1 MSDSRPERRLAAILA
16 TDVAG
21 YSRLMGSNEEATLTR
36 LNTLNKG
43 VIEPAIEEFRGRI
56 VKTMGDGLLAE
67 FASAVDAVRA
77 AVKIQRGTR
86 SFNADL
92 PESEQLRLRIGVNIG
107 DLIYQGSDVFGD
119 GVNIAARLQSIAE
132 LDGIF
137 VSQTVRDYVREEAS
151 FIFDDLGARSLKN
164 IDRPVR
170 IFRVRQAGD
179 GPAAARGRAHGSRR
193 NWALA
198 LGSIALAAVLA
209 GGLAWWT
216 LHEPAPRARMR
227 PLVSASTAPA
237 TPTPAQK
244 PVPAPAAAAPAQ
256 QSATLPAPAAPV
268 QPSASAPASTGPLA
282 IPGEPRY
289 SLVVLPFR
297 NMSGDPKDRYFSD
310 AISDHLTVALGRLPD
325 GLVIAR
331 ETGFAY
337 RGRAA
342 EAKAIVAELGV
353 RYLLEGA
360 VTREGTQVR
369 VQARLVDG
377 QSGGN
382 AWQSRFEKERAA
394 LPALESELVAS
405 LGAALGADAAG
416 IKQAAGAFSP
426 VANADADDLAMQGWE
441 AAYRSPA
448 IEASNEAEALFT
460 KALAADA
467 GNREA
472 KLGLAY
478 TLMRGQP
485 LRPVAE
491 RRARIERADEI
502 VTPLLAGDPDLALPH
517 LLKAQ
522 VLLQSGQADR
532 ALARIAEALRLNPSL
547 ADGWGLLGAA
557 ENRLGR
563 EADSLPHLRRA
574 IRLSPRDPALGFWLT
589 GIAAGEFAAGQEA
602 PALEDLKKATTANAR
617 FPAPYLWI
625 AAIAARQGDLAA
637 AREALGEYDKRD
649 AGMTLARLRQP
660 GTTALRITDPVLDGL
675 RKAGMKEQ

>member
-21 YSRLMGSNEEATLTR
+21 YSRLMGSNEEATLAR

-92 PESEQLRLRIGVNIG
+92 PDSEQLRLRIGVNIG

-179 GPAAARGRAHGSRR
+179 GPATRPRIRGTRKT
-193 NWALA
+193 WALA
-198 LGSIALAAVLA
+198 LGSIVLAVVLA
-209 GGLAWWT
+209 GGGFAWWT

-227 PLVSASTAPA
+227 PLVTASTPAITAPTQKSA
-237 TPTPAQK
+237 PPPAAAAPVQQSAALPTP
-244 PVPAPAAAAPAQ
+244 AAPAQ
-256 QSATLPAPAAPV
+256 QSTPAPA
-268 QPSASAPASTGPLA
+268 SAGPLV
-282 IPGEPRY
+282 IPGEPRF
-289 SLVVLPFR
+289 SLVALPFR
-297 NMSGDPKDRYFSD
+297 NVSGDPKDRYFSD
-310 AISDHLTVALGRLPD
+310 AVTDRLTAALGQLPG

-331 ETGFAY
+331 ETASLY

-342 EAKAIVAELGV
+342 EAKAVTAELQV
-353 RYLLEGA
+353 RYLLEGG
-360 VTREGTQVR
+360 VTREGTQLR

-377 QSGGN
+377 QSGDT
-382 AWQSRFEKERAA
+382 AWQGRFEKERVA
-394 LPALESELVAS
+394 LPALESELIAS
-405 LGAALGADAAG
+405 LGAALGANAEGVKQTAAA
-416 IKQAAGAFSP
+416 ISP
-426 VANADADDLAMQGWE
+426 TANAEADDLAMQGWE
-441 AAYRSPA
+441 AAYRSA
-448 IEASNEAEALFT
+448 SLEASNEAEALFT
-460 KALAADA
+460 KALAADT
-467 GNREA
+467 GSREA

-478 TLMRGQP
+478 TLMRGLL

-491 RRARIERADEI
+491 RRVRIERADEI
-502 VTPLLAGDPDLALPH
+502 VTPLLAGNPDLALPH

-532 ALARIAEALRLNPSL
+532 ALQLIEEALRLNPSF
-547 ADGWGLLGAA
+547 ADAWGLLGAA

-563 EADSLPHLRRA
+563 EAESLPHLRQA
-574 IRLSPRDPALGFWLT
+574 IRLSPRDPLLGFWLT
-589 GIAAGEFAAGQEA
+589 AIAAGEFAAGEES
-602 PALEDLKKATTANAR
+602 PALEDLKRATTANAR

-625 AAIAARQGDLAA
+625 AAITARQGDLAA
-637 AREALGEYDKRD
+637 AQAALGEYDKRD

-660 GTTALRITDPVLDGL
+660 GATALRVTDPVLEGL

>member
-21 YSRLMGSNEEATLTR
+21 YSRLMGSNEEATLAR

-179 GPAAARGRAHGSRR
+179 GPAARVRAHGSRR

-198 LGSIALAAVLA
+198 LGSIALVAVLA
-209 GGLAWWT
+209 GGGFAWWM
-216 LHEPAPRARMR
+216 LHEPAPRTRMR

-237 TPTPAQK
+237 APAPAQK
-244 PVPAPAAAAPAQ
+244 PAPAPAAAAPTQ
-256 QSATLPAPAAPV
+256 QSAALPAPAAPV
-268 QPSASAPASTGPLA
+268 QPSAPAPASTGPLA
-282 IPGEPRY
+282 VPGEPRF

-297 NMSGDPKDRYFSD
+297 HMSGDPKDRYFSD
-310 AISDHLTVALGRLPD
+310 AISEQLTAALGRLPD

-342 EAKAIVAELGV
+342 EAKAVVAELGV
-353 RYLLEGA
+353 RYLLEGG
-360 VTREGTQVR
+360 VTRERAQVR
-369 VQARLVDG
+369 IQARLVDG

-382 AWQSRFEKERAA
+382 AWQGRFEKERTA
-394 LPALESELVAS
+394 LPALESELIAS

-416 IKQAAGAFSP
+416 VKQAAAAFSP

-448 IEASNEAEALFT
+448 IDASNEAEALFT
-460 KALAADA
+460 RALAADA
-467 GNREA
+467 ENPEA

-478 TLMRGQP
+478 TLMRGQL

-502 VTPLLAGDPDLALPH
+502 VTPLLAGNPDLALPH
-517 LLKAQ
+517 LLKGQ

-532 ALARIAEALRLNPSL
+532 ALTLVAEALRLNPSL

-574 IRLSPRDPALGFWLT
+574 IRLSPRDPALDFWLT
-589 GIAAGEFAAGQEA
+589 AIAAGEFAAGQEA
-602 PALEDLKKATTANAR
+602 PALEDLKKATAANAR

-625 AAIAARQGDLAA
+625 AAITARQGDLAA
-637 AREALGEYDKRD
+637 AQEALGEYDKRD

>member
-21 YSRLMGSNEEATLTR
+21 YSRLMGSNEEATLAR
-36 LNTLNKG
+36 LNTLNKA
-43 VIEPAIEEFRGRI
+43 VIVPAIEEFRGRI

-67 FASAVDAVRA
+67 FVSAVDAVRA

-179 GPAAARGRAHGSRR
+179 GPVKRAHRESRK

-209 GGLAWWT
+209 GSGLAWWT
-216 LHEPAPRARMR
+216 LHEPAPRARLR
-227 PLVSASTAPA
+227 PLVSASTAPTA
-237 TPTPAQK
+237 TTPAQK
-244 PVPAPAAAAPAQ
+244 PAPAPAAAAPAQ
-256 QSATLPAPAAPV
+256 QSALPAPAAPM
-268 QPSASAPASTGPLA
+268 QQAAPAAAGPLA
-282 IPGEPRY
+282 VPGEPRF

-297 NMSGDPKDRYFSD
+297 NLSGDPKDRYFSD
-310 AISDHLTVALGRLPD
+310 AVADRLTAALGRLPG

-342 EAKAIVAELGV
+342 EAKAVIAELGV
-353 RYLLEGA
+353 RYLLEGG
-360 VTREGTQVR
+360 VTREGAQVR
-369 VQARLVDG
+369 IQARLVDG
-377 QSGGN
+377 QSGAN
-382 AWQSRFEKERAA
+382 AWQGRFEKERMA

-405 LGAALGADAAG
+405 LGPALGADAASV
-416 IKQAAGAFSP
+416 KQAAGTFSP
-426 VANADADDLAMQGWE
+426 VSNAEADDLAMQGWE
-441 AAYRSPA
+441 AAYHSAA
-448 IEASNEAEALFT
+448 IEASSEAEALFT

-467 GNREA
+467 DSREA

-478 TLMRGQP
+478 TLMRGQL

-502 VTPLLAGDPDLALPH
+502 VTPLLAGNPDLALPH

-532 ALARIAEALRLNPSL
+532 ALPLIEAALRLNPSL
-547 ADGWGLLGAA
+547 ADGWGLLGTA

-563 EADSLPHLRRA
+563 EAESLPHLRQA
-574 IRLSPRDPALGFWLT
+574 IRLSPRDPLLGLWLT
-589 GIAAGEFAAGQEA
+589 AIAAGEFAAGEEA
-602 PALEDLKKATTANAR
+602 PALDDLKKATVANAR
-617 FPAPYLWI
+617 LPAPYLWI
-625 AAIAARQGDLAA
+625 AAITARQGDLAA
-637 AREALGEYDKRD
+637 AQQALGEYDKRE

-660 GTTALRITDPVLDGL
+660 GTTALRVTDPVLDGL
-675 RKAGMKEQ
+675 RKAGMREQ

>member
-1 MSDSRPERRLAAILA
+1 MSEPRPERRLAAILA

-21 YSRLMGSNEEATLTR
+21 YSRLMGSNEEATLAR

-43 VIEPAIEEFRGRI
+43 VIEPTIEEFRGRI

-86 SFNADL
+86 SFNAEI
-92 PESEQLRLRIGVNIG
+92 PELEQLRLRIGVNIG

-179 GPAAARGRAHGSRR
+179 GPAPRSRAAGAGR
-193 NWALA
+193 NWVLA
-198 LGSIALAAVLA
+198 LGSIAIAVALA
-209 GGLAWWT
+209 GGIAWWAR
-216 LHEPAPRARMR
+216 HEPRSRAPMR
-227 PLVSASTAPA
+227 PLVTASTPPA
-237 TPTPAQK
+237 ASPAQK
-244 PVPAPAAAAPAQ
+244 STPAPAAAAPAQ
-256 QSATLPAPAAPV
+256 QSAAVPATAPAQQSAPAPASAGATPV
-268 QPSASAPASTGPLA
+268 PA
-282 IPGEPRY
+282 EPRF
-289 SLVVLPFR
+289 SLVVLPLR
-297 NMSGDPKDRYFSD
+297 NLSGEPKDRYFSD
-310 AISDHLTVALGRLPD
+310 AVADRLTTALGRLAG

-331 ETGFAY
+331 ETGFLY

-342 EAKAIVAELGV
+342 DAKAIMAELQV
-353 RYLLEGA
+353 RYLLEGG

-369 VQARLVDG
+369 VQARLIDG
-377 QSGGN
+377 QSGGT
-382 AWQSRFEKERAA
+382 AWQGRFEKERTA

-405 LGAALGADAAG
+405 LAAALGADAESV
-416 IKQAAGAFSP
+416 KLAAGAFLP
-426 VANADADDLAMQGWE
+426 VANAESDDLAMQGWE
-441 AAYRSPA
+441 AIYHSTT

-460 KALAADA
+460 KALASDPDS
-467 GNREA
+467 REA

-478 TLMRGQP
+478 TLMHALVQ
-485 LRPVAE
+485 RPVAE
-491 RRARIERADEI
+491 RRARIQRADEI
-502 VTPLLAGDPDLALPH
+502 VTALLAGNPDLALAH

-532 ALARIAEALRLNPSL
+532 ALQLIEEALALNPSL
-547 ADGWGLLGAA
+547 AEAWGVLGTA

-563 EADSLPHLRRA
+563 EADSLPLLRYA
-574 IRLSPRDPALGFWLT
+574 IRVSPRDPLLSFWLT
-589 GIAAGEFAAGQEA
+589 ALAAGEFAAGAEA
-602 PALEDLKKATTANAR
+602 PALEDLKKAAAVNTR

-625 AAIAARQGDLAA
+625 AAIEARQGDLPAA
-637 AREALGEYDKRD
+637 QSALSEYDKRD

-660 GTTALRITDPVLDGL
+660 GAITLRVTDPVLDGL

>member
-21 YSRLMGSNEEATLTR
+21 YSRLMGSNEEATLAR

-43 VIEPAIEEFRGRI
+43 VIEPTIEEFRGRI

-86 SFNADL
+86 SFNADI
-92 PESEQLRLRIGVNIG
+92 PETEQLRLRIGVNIG

-170 IFRVRQAGD
+170 IFRVRQTGD
-179 GPAAARGRAHGSRR
+179 GPARRVRARGGAKT
-193 NWALA
+193 WMLA
-198 LGSIALAAVLA
+198 LGSITIAATLV
-209 GGLAWWT
+209 GGLAWWAR
-216 LHEPAPRARMR
+216 HEPRPRGRMQ
-227 PLVSASTAPA
+227 PLVTASAPAATAPA
-237 TPTPAQK
+237 PQSK
-244 PVPAPAAAAPAQ
+244 LAASAPAQ
-256 QSATLPAPAAPV
+256 QTAALPAPAAPT
-268 QPSASAPASTGPLA
+268 QPSSTAALALPA
-282 IPGEPRY
+282 EPRF
-289 SLVVLPFR
+289 SIVVLPLR
-297 NMSGDPKDRYFSD
+297 NLSGEPKDRYFSD
-310 AISDHLTVALGRLPD
+310 AISDRLTTALGRLPG

-331 ETGFAY
+331 ETGFLY

-342 EAKAIVAELGV
+342 EAKAIMAELGV
-353 RYLLEGA
+353 RYLLEGGVA
-360 VTREGTQVR
+360 HEGTQVR
-369 VQARLVDG
+369 VQARLVDS
-377 QSGGN
+377 QSGGM
-382 AWQSRFEKERAA
+382 AWQGRFEKERSA

-405 LGAALGADAAG
+405 LGAALGASPEG
-416 IKQAAGAFSP
+416 VKQATGAFSP
-426 VANADADDLAMQGWE
+426 VANAEADDLAMQGWE
-441 AAYRSPA
+441 AAYRPA
-448 IEASNEAEALFT
+448 TIEATDEAEAFFT
-460 KALAADA
+460 KAIAADA
-467 GNREA
+467 SSREA

-478 TLMRGQP
+478 TLLRGLV
-485 LRPVAE
+485 LRPVGD
-491 RRARIERADEI
+491 RRARVQRADEI
-502 VTPLLAGDPDLALPH
+502 VTPLLAGNPDLPLAH
-517 LLKAQ
+517 LMKAQ

-532 ALARIAEALRLNPSL
+532 ALPLIEEALALNSSL
-547 ADGWGLLGAA
+547 ADAWGLLGAA

-563 EADSLPHLRRA
+563 EADSLPHLRQA
-574 IRLSPRDPALGFWLT
+574 IRLSPRDPLLGFWLT
-589 GIAAGEFAAGQEA
+589 AIAAGEFAAGAEA
-602 PALEDLKKATTANAR
+602 PALEDLKKATTLNAR

-625 AAIAARQGDLAA
+625 AAIQARQGDLVAA
-637 AREALGEYDKRD
+637 QSALSEYDKRD

-660 GTTALRITDPVLDGL
+660 GSTALRITDPVLDGL

>member
-21 YSRLMGSNEEATLTR
+21 YSRLMGSNEEATLAR

-86 SFNADL
+86 SFNAEL

-179 GPAAARGRAHGSRR
+179 GPAPRGRARGSHKT
-193 NWALA
+193 WALA
-198 LGSIALAAVLA
+198 LGSIAIAAVVA
-209 GGLAWWT
+209 GGLAWWVR
-216 LHEPAPRARMR
+216 HEPRPRAALRQ
-227 PLVSASTAPA
+227 LVGASTPA
-237 TPTPAQK
+237 ATTPAQK
-244 PVPAPAAAAPAQ
+244 SAPAPASAAPAQ
-256 QSATLPAPAAPV
+256 QSAALRTAAAPLA
-268 QPSASAPASTGPLA
+268 QQSAPASAGPLPVPA
-282 IPGEPRY
+282 EPRF

-297 NMSGDPKDRYFSD
+297 NMSGEPKDRYFSD
-310 AISDHLTVALGRLPD
+310 AVADRLTAALGRLPG

-331 ETGFAY
+331 DTAFLY

-342 EAKAIVAELGV
+342 EAKAVVAELGV
-353 RYLLEGA
+353 RYLLEGG
-360 VTREGTQVR
+360 VTREGTEVR

-382 AWQSRFEKERAA
+382 AWQGRFEKERVA

-405 LGAALGADAAG
+405 LGAALGADAAS

-426 VANADADDLAMQGWE
+426 VANAEADDLAMQGWE
-441 AAYRSPA
+441 AAYRSA
-448 IEASNEAEALFT
+448 TIEASNEAEAFFA

-478 TLMRGQP
+478 TLMRGQL

-502 VTPLLAGDPDLALPH
+502 VTPLLAGNPDLALPH

-522 VLLQSGQADR
+522 VLLQSGQAER
-532 ALARIAEALRLNPSL
+532 ALPLIGQALRLDPSL
-547 ADGWGLLGAA
+547 AEGWGLLGAS

-563 EADSLPHLRRA
+563 EAESLPHLRQA
-574 IRLSPRDPALGFWLT
+574 IRLSSRDPLLGFWFTAL
-589 GIAAGEFAAGQEA
+589 AAGEFAAGEEA
-602 PALEDLKKATTANAR
+602 PALEDLKKATAVNTR

-637 AREALGEYDKRD
+637 AQAALGEYDKRE

-660 GTTALRITDPVLDGL
+660 GTAVLRVTDPVLDGL

>member
-21 YSRLMGSNEEATLTR
+21 YSRLMGSNEEATLAR

-77 AVKIQRGTR
+77 AVKIQRSTR
-86 SFNADL
+86 SFNADI
-92 PESEQLRLRIGVNIG
+92 PEPQQLRLRIGVNIG
-107 DLIYQGSDVFGD
+107 DLIYQGADVFGD

-170 IFRVRQAGD
+170 IFRVRPAGD
-179 GPAAARGRAHGSRR
+179 GPVPRALRVGARR

-198 LGSIALAAVLA
+198 LGSIAIAVVLA
-209 GGLAWWT
+209 GGIAWWAR
-216 LHEPAPRARMR
+216 HEPRPRAALR
-227 PLVSASTAPA
+227 PLVTASTPAPPAVTPPAPPAVTPPAPPA
-237 TPTPAQK
+237 T
-244 PVPAPAAAAPAQ
+244 
-256 QSATLPAPAAPV
+256 
-268 QPSASAPASTGPLA
+268 ASAPAPQTAALMAPTTPPPQTSSGPLA
-282 IPGEPRY
+282 VPAEPRF
-289 SLVVLPFR
+289 SIVVLPFR
-297 NMSGDPKDRYFSD
+297 NLSGDPKDRYFSD
-310 AISDHLTVALGRLPD
+310 GVADRLTTALGRLPG

-331 ETGFAY
+331 ETGFQY

-342 EAKAIVAELGV
+342 EAKAIMAELEV
-353 RYLLEGA
+353 RYLLEGG
-360 VTREGTQVR
+360 VTREGTQAR
-369 VQARLVDG
+369 VQARLVDA
-377 QSGGN
+377 QSGSV
-382 AWQSRFEKERAA
+382 AWQGRFEKERTA
-394 LPALESELVAS
+394 LPALEGELVAS

-416 IKQAAGAFSP
+416 IKTAAATFSP
-426 VANADADDLAMQGWE
+426 VSNAEADDLAMQGWD
-441 AAYRSPA
+441 AAYRSA
-448 IEASNEAEALFT
+448 TIEASNEAEALFT
-460 KALAADA
+460 KALTADPES
-467 GNREA
+467 RDA
-472 KLGLAY
+472 KLGLGFA
-478 TLMRGQP
+478 LMRGLF

-491 RRARIERADEI
+491 RRARVQRADEI
-502 VTPLLAGDPDLALPH
+502 VMPLIAANPDLALAH

-532 ALARIAEALRLNPSL
+532 ALDLIAEALRLNPSL
-547 ADGWGLLGAA
+547 ADAWGVLGAA

-563 EADSLPHLRRA
+563 EADSLPHLRQA
-574 IRLSPRDPALGFWLT
+574 IRLSPRDPLLSFWLT
-589 GIAAGEFAAGQEA
+589 AIAAAELAAGAEA
-602 PALEDLKKATTANAR
+602 PALEDLKKATAINSR

-625 AAIAARQGDLAA
+625 AAITARKGDLAA
-637 AREALGEYDKRD
+637 AQAALGEYDKRD

-660 GTTALRITDPVLDGL
+660 GATSLRVTDAVLDGL

>member
-21 YSRLMGSNEEATLTR
+21 YSRLMGSNEEATLAR
-36 LNTLNKG
+36 LNTLNRG
-43 VIEPAIEEFRGRI
+43 VIEPTIEEFRGRI

-86 SFNADL
+86 SFNADI
-92 PESEQLRLRIGVNIG
+92 PEPEQLRLRIGVNIG

-170 IFRVRQAGD
+170 IFRVRQTGD
-179 GPAAARGRAHGSRR
+179 GPAPRARGRART
-193 NWALA
+193 WTLA
-198 LGSIALAAVLA
+198 LGSIAIAAVLV
-209 GGLAWWT
+209 GGFAWWAR
-216 LHEPAPRARMR
+216 HEPGPRGRMQ
-227 PLVSASTAPA
+227 PLVTASAPA
-237 TPTPAQK
+237 TPA
-244 PVPAPAAAAPAQ
+244 PAPPSKLTASAPAQ
-256 QSATLPAPAAPV
+256 QTAALPALTAPAQPSAPAPAGA
-268 QPSASAPASTGPLA
+268 LA
-282 IPGEPRY
+282 IPAEPRF
-289 SLVVLPFR
+289 SIVVLPLR
-297 NMSGDPKDRYFSD
+297 NLSGEPKDRYFPD
-310 AISDHLTVALGRLPD
+310 AVADRLTTALGRLPG

-331 ETGFAY
+331 ETGFLY

-342 EAKAIVAELGV
+342 EAKAIAAELGV

-360 VTREGTQVR
+360 VTRESTQTR

-377 QSGGN
+377 QSGGT
-382 AWQSRFEKERAA
+382 AWQGRFEKERIA

-405 LGAALGADAAG
+405 LGAALGAAPEG
-416 IKQAAGAFSP
+416 VKQAAGAFSP
-426 VANADADDLAMQGWE
+426 VANADADDLAMEGWE
-441 AAYRSPA
+441 AAYRPA
-448 IEASNEAEALFT
+448 TIESTDEAEALFT

-467 GNREA
+467 NSREA
-472 KLGLAY
+472 KIGLAH
-478 TLMRGQP
+478 TLLRGLV
-485 LRPVAE
+485 LRPVGD
-491 RRARIERADEI
+491 RRARVQRADEI
-502 VTPLLAGDPDLALPH
+502 VTPLLAGSPDLPLAH
-517 LLKAQ
+517 LMKAQ

-532 ALARIAEALRLNPSL
+532 ALQLIEEALALNPSL
-547 ADGWGLLGAA
+547 ADAWGLLGTA

-563 EADSLPHLRRA
+563 EADSLPHLRQA
-574 IRLSPRDPALGFWLT
+574 IRLSPRDPLLSFWLT
-589 GIAAGEFAAGQEA
+589 AIAAGEFAAGAEA
-602 PALEDLKKATTANAR
+602 PALEDLKKATTVNAR

-625 AAIAARQGDLAA
+625 AAISARQGDLAGAQA
-637 AREALGEYDKRD
+637 ALSEYDKRD
-649 AGMTLARLRQP
+649 AGMTLTRLRQP
-660 GTTALRITDPVLDGL
+660 GSTALRITDPVLEGL

>member
-21 YSRLMGSNEEATLTR
+21 YSRLMGSNEEATLAR

-86 SFNADL
+86 SFNAEL

-179 GPAAARGRAHGSRR
+179 APAARSRVRGGRR

-198 LGSIALAAVLA
+198 LGGVALAAVLA
-209 GGLAWWT
+209 GSGFAWWT

-227 PLVSASTAPA
+227 PLVSASTPA
-237 TPTPAQK
+237 ATTPAQK
-244 PVPAPAAAAPAQ
+244 LAPAPAPAAPAQ
-256 QSATLPAPAAPV
+256 QSALPAPAVPL
-268 QPSASAPASTGPLA
+268 QPAAPASAGPLGV
-282 IPGEPRY
+282 PGEPRF

-297 NMSGDPKDRYFSD
+297 NLSGDPKDRYFSD
-310 AISDHLTVALGRLPD
+310 AVADRLTAALGRLPG

-337 RGRAA
+337 RGRAV
-342 EAKAIVAELGV
+342 EAKAVMAELGV
-353 RYLLEGA
+353 RYLLEGG
-360 VTREGTQVR
+360 VTREGAQVR
-369 VQARLVDG
+369 IQARLVDG
-377 QSGGN
+377 QSSGN
-382 AWQSRFEKERAA
+382 AWQGRFEKERMA

-405 LGAALGADAAG
+405 LAAALGADAAS

-426 VANADADDLAMQGWE
+426 LANSEADDLAMQGWE
-441 AAYRSPA
+441 AAYRSA
-448 IEASNEAEALFT
+448 TIDASNEAEALFA

-467 GNREA
+467 DSREA

-478 TLMRGQP
+478 TLMRGQL

-491 RRARIERADEI
+491 RRARIERAEEI
-502 VTPLLAGDPDLALPH
+502 VTPLLAGNPDLALPH

-522 VLLQSGQADR
+522 VLLQSGQAER
-532 ALARIAEALRLNPSL
+532 ALPLIEQALRLDASL
-547 ADGWGLLGAA
+547 AEGWGLLGTS

-563 EADSLPHLRRA
+563 EADSLPHLRQA
-574 IRLSPRDPALGFWLT
+574 IRLSPRDPLLGFWLT
-589 GIAAGEFAAGQEA
+589 ALAAGEFAAGEEA
-602 PALEDLKKATTANAR
+602 PALEDLKKATAVNAR

-625 AAIAARQGDLAA
+625 AAIAARQGDLPAA
-637 AREALGEYDKRD
+637 QEALGEYDKRE

-660 GTTALRITDPVLDGL
+660 GTTALRVTDPVLDGL